1 MQIVLLS
8 MALLC
13 VRPHVLIRIIAFFAC
28 HCFGGG
34 KYISMPF
41 WPSLLRRSKGHRCAA
56 MWKCKKL
63 VRKEKTIIFLTAGGG
78 SIMRKRTIVQP
89 RFSFFSLDLLR
100 TKIISSSPNMLRKSL
115 WNLKCKKHTD
125 KSWRLVA
132 DDPIVLWSIRG
143 LSPLAWLDCSEGQ
156 VADPLQP
163 LPPRS
168 AAAASRSAPS
178 ILLVVPATAAR
189 SRISWFSTSGLQ
201 LLSSSV
207 SQSLQPGRP
216 SDAILHLHNRAKGS
230 LSFFSFSFHPHCRS
244 FQNNRMYYLIRVPEK
259 VFFAFI
265 FFHLVLIVS
274 FFVYVLNYYASTNP
288 AAFGMLKNWKLT
300 AKTKNEA
307 NYHCYA

>member
-1 MQIVLLS
+1 
-8 MALLC
+8 
-13 VRPHVLIRIIAFFAC
+13 
-28 HCFGGG
+28 
-34 KYISMPF
+34 MPF

-168 AAAASRSAPS
+168 ALSTRCCCQPVSSVDPAGGASNCGPIQNQLVFQQRPSAPF
-178 ILLVVPATAAR
+178 LLSLPKPAAR
-189 SRISWFSTSGLQ
+189 KTFRCNITFTQQSKRFSV
-201 LLSSSV
+201 LL
-207 SQSLQPGRP
+207 LLF
-216 SDAILHLHNRAKGS
+216 SD
-230 LSFFSFSFHPHCRS
+230 PHCRS